1 MILHTVYAEQI
12 CHSTVTFSV
21 LTSHPILI
29 LPSWGLVLRALAETT
44 YEMNY
49 IDDLPGFQ
57 FPPSARHRHLS
68 FLFKHVLHYV
78 S

>member
-1 MILHTVYAEQI
+1 MYAEQI

-21 LTSHPILI
+21 LTSHPYSHSSIL
-29 LPSWGLVLRALAETT
+29 GRVLRALAETT

-57 FPPSARHRHLS
+57 FPPSAIHRHLS
-68 FLFKHVLHYV
+68 FPFKHVLHYV